1 MRLCGERTG
10 FINRMDYGGE
20 GGKEEGRRE
29 RREEA
34 SLGALFV
41 LVAPERERDRERE
54 REREEG
60 GTRVFLQGP
69 PRVQHFSVF
78 GT

>member
-1 MRLCGERTG
+1 MRFCGERTG
-10 FINRMDYGGE
+10 FISRMDYGGE

-29 RREEA
+29 RRKEA

-41 LVAPERERDRERE
+41 PVAPKRE

>member
-10 FINRMDYGGE
+10 FISRMDYGGE

-41 LVAPERERDRERE
+41 LVAPGRERE
-54 REREEG
+54 REREG
-60 GTRVFLQGP
+60 RGVNTGVPSGSSKSSTF
-69 PRVQHFSVF
+69 
-78 GT
+78 